1 MHATPSEIAI
11 TQVAHRGVDAALAS
25 APPEKLTQDFVRTHA
40 GDKHGSAHE
49 HRAQFPDGRVGSH
62 SALAT
67 RAHGARLKAAAV
79 SALIKDYEK
88 FVGS

>member
-1 MHATPSEIAI
+1 
-11 TQVAHRGVDAALAS
+11 
-25 APPEKLTQDFVRTHA
+25 
-40 GDKHGSAHE
+40 
-49 HRAQFPDGRVGSH
+49 
-62 SALAT
+62 LAT

>member
-1 MHATPSEIAI
+1 
-11 TQVAHRGVDAALAS
+11 LAS
-25 APPEKLTQDFVRTHA
+25 EPPEKLTQEFVRTHA
-40 GDKHGSAHE
+40 GDKHGPADE

-62 SALAT
+62 SVLAT
-67 RAHGARLKAAAV
+67 RAQGAQLKAAAV